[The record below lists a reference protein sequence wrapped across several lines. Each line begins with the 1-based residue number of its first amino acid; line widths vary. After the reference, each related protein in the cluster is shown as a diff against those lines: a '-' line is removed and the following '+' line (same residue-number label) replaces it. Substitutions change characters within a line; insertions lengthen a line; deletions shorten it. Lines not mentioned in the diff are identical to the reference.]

1 MDEVYRAYAKS
12 VYRFLLHLSH
22 DADLAEELTAE
33 TFYQALKSID
43 RFNGG
48 CKMDVWLCQ
57 IAKHLWYQELE
68 KKKKRKTV
76 PLDEIENMPYE
87 GIEPEAFVLGTEAMM
102 DLYRRMQ
109 ILDGATR
116 EVIYLRL
123 IGDLGYK
130 EIGDLLGRT
139 ETWARVTFY
148 RGKGKMKKGRE
159 TNES

>member
-1 MDEVYRAYAKS
+1 
-12 VYRFLLHLSH
+12 
-22 DADLAEELTAE
+22 
-33 TFYQALKSID
+33 
-43 RFNGG
+43 
-48 CKMDVWLCQ
+48 MDVWLCQ

-68 KKKKRKTV
+68 KRKKRKTV
-76 PLDEIENMPYE
+76 SLDEIENMPYE
-87 GIEPEAFVLGTEAMM
+87 GIELEAFVLGTEAMM

-109 ILDGATR
+109 ILDGVTR

-148 RGKGKMKKGRE
+148 RGKEKMKKGRE
-159 TNES
+159 KNES